1 MTRQEITY
9 YPDSY
14 DIKTYREYHNA
25 SLAISQEYD
34 KNGNLTQ
41 QKTTS
46 TEENTTYNN
55 KGQHHGPAT
64 CYLNGIMYYD
74 LNYHKGKRHLAQKHY
89 YEDGTL
95 FVEEYFLYGKL
106 FGLKKR
112 YHSNGSIKHIENYS
126 DNKLHGERM
135 VFNEDGKL
143 VVHSTYKRGSII
155 KSHPINITT

>member
-1 MTRQEITY
+1 VY
-9 YPDSY
+9 
-14 DIKTYREYHNA
+14 
-25 SLAISQEYD
+25 
-34 KNGNLTQ
+34 GNLTQ
-41 QKTTS
+41 QKTSS
-46 TEENTTYNN
+46 TEENATYKKN
-55 KGQHHGPAT
+55 QRHGPAT
-64 CYLNGIMYYD
+64 CYIDGVMYYD

-89 YEDGTL
+89 YVDGTL
-95 FVEEYFLYGKL
+95 YVEEYLLYGKL

-112 YHSNGSIKHIENYS
+112 YHPNGSIKHIENYS